1 MERVSGRGPG
11 MKNKKPP
18 RDLLE
23 LEAEVRKLKAI
34 ITFIIYGLLFLLLK
48 TLYDRM
54 IDLPEASTPF
64 IITSLSFLLVM
75 IVILFNRF
83 SKKVIE
89 RITTYTAATQAA
101 NQAKSDFL
109 ANMSHELR
117 SPLNAIIGFS
127 EVLKEGLAGDLNARQ
142 KEYSGEI
149 FDSGQHLLSL
159 INDILDLS
167 KIEAGKMTLE
177 LETVQ
182 LSPLLEG
189 CLAIVREKALAH
201 TIVLQTSIA
210 ADLGAARVD
219 VRKFKQMVYNLM
231 ANAVKF
237 TPDGGSVILAA
248 QKTADGQL
256 EFSVSDTGIGIAEK
270 DMPRLF
276 EAFEQLDSSLARKYE
291 GTGLGLSM
299 VKRLAELHG
308 GTVGVRSELGR
319 GSCFTVRIPLRTA

>member
-1 MERVSGRGPG
+1 MNFLMKQKNTPHPG
-11 MKNKKPP
+11 F
-18 RDLLE
+18 E
-23 LEAEVRKLKAI
+23 FESEVRKLKAI

-48 TLYDRM
+48 TLYDRI
-54 IDLPEASTPF
+54 IDLPVASTPF
-64 IITSLSFLLVM
+64 ILTALSFLLVM

-89 RITTYTAATQAA
+89 RITAYTAAAQAA

-127 EVLKEGLAGDLNARQ
+127 EVLKEGLAGDLSARQ

-149 FDSGQHLLSL
+149 FNSGQHLLSL

-177 LETVQ
+177 PETVD
-182 LSPLLEG
+182 LPLLLES
-189 CLAIVREKALAH
+189 CLAIVREKALVH
-201 TIVLQTSIA
+201 DIA
-210 ADLGAARVD
+210 LKTRVAAELGQALVD
-219 VRKFKQMVYNLM
+219 VRKFKQMVYNLL

-237 TPDGGSVILAA
+237 TPDGGSVL
-248 QKTADGQL
+248 L
-256 EFSVSDTGIGIAEK
+256 EARKVSDSQFQFSVSDTGIGIPEK
-270 DMPRLF
+270 DMARLF
-276 EAFEQLDSSLARKYE
+276 APFEQLDSSLARKYE

-308 GTVGVRSELGR
+308 GAVSVHSELGK
-319 GSCFTVRIPLRTA
+319 GSCFTVSLPLRAS